1 MTGLENWDLINQAY
15 GEACSSTTLSPTAH
29 KHTVANQHKN
39 LSPSCFQTNFI
50 VLVKTKA
57 RTSPY
62 KDISVFSC
70 THASDRL
77 QPSCL
82 LPSRLPSSLHVWD
95 MVMPDCV
102 GMRSRR
108 DYVCAQS
115 LITSFR
121 IDYYSSGLQSQ
132 RVTVEAS
139 KTLSCTAWRCH
150 SVYMCVWVNVVK
162 WSQACLLQSDRH
174 FFPLPLSCSFFSF
187 LFFGGG
193 RPSILLPVSPCPP
206 CVHAAHAEARGCT
219 ELCDAGYR
227 DIKIPEW
234 PQNKI
239 HFRQGSSAEKSY
251 TFVVFRM
258 YNLCVR
264 APVKS
269 TQKLS

>member
-95 MVMPDCV
+95 MVLPDCV

-187 LFFGGG
+187 LFFWGAAQY
-193 RPSILLPVSPCPP
+193 PP
-206 CVHAAHAEARGCT
+206 ACLTLSSLRTRSTRRGTWTHWALWCRIQ
-219 ELCDAGYR
+219 GYKDPR
-227 DIKIPEW
+227 MTPKQDTLQTRKQCWKI
-234 PQNKI
+234 I
-239 HFRQGSSAEKSY
+239 Y
-251 TFVVFRM
+251 VCYV
-258 YNLCVR
+258 
-264 APVKS
+264 
-269 TQKLS
+269 

>member
-29 KHTVANQHKN
+29 KHTVANHHKN

-95 MVMPDCV
+95 MVLPDCV

-132 RVTVEAS
+132 WVTVEAS

-174 FFPLPLSCSFFSF
+174 FFPSLSRA
-187 LFFGGG
+187 LFFLSYFLGGAAQY
-193 RPSILLPVSPCPP
+193 PP
-206 CVHAAHAEARGCT
+206 ACLTLSSLRTRSTRRGTWTHWALWCRIQGYKDPRMTPKQDTLQTRKQCWKIIYVCCV
-219 ELCDAGYR
+219 
-227 DIKIPEW
+227 
-234 PQNKI
+234 
-239 HFRQGSSAEKSY
+239 
-251 TFVVFRM
+251 
-258 YNLCVR
+258 
-264 APVKS
+264 
-269 TQKLS
+269 

>member
-1 MTGLENWDLINQAY
+1 MVRPAALQRYHQLHINIPWLINIKRFF
-15 GEACSSTTLSPTAH
+15 SF
-29 KHTVANQHKN
+29 N

-95 MVMPDCV
+95 MVLPDCV

-121 IDYYSSGLQSQ
+121 IDYYSSSLQSQ

-174 FFPLPLSCSFFSF
+174 FFPLPLSCSFFFFF
-187 LFFGGG
+187 LIFWGGG
-193 RPSILLPVSPCPP
+193 PVSSCLSHL
-206 CVHAAHAEARGCT
+206 VLLAYTQHTQRHV
-219 ELCDAGYR
+219 DAL
-227 DIKIPEW
+227 
-234 PQNKI
+234 
-239 HFRQGSSAEKSY
+239 SSVMQD
-251 TFVVFRM
+251 TGI
-258 YNLCVR
+258 
-264 APVKS
+264 
-269 TQKLS
+269 

>member
-95 MVMPDCV
+95 MVLPDCV

-139 KTLSCTAWRCH
+139 KTLSCAAWRCH

-187 LFFGGG
+187 LFFWGGG
-193 RPSILLPVSPCPP
+193 GGPVSSCLSHL
-206 CVHAAHAEARGCT
+206 VLLAYTQHTQRHV
-219 ELCDAGYR
+219 DAL
-227 DIKIPEW
+227 
-234 PQNKI
+234 
-239 HFRQGSSAEKSY
+239 SSVMQD
-251 TFVVFRM
+251 TGI
-258 YNLCVR
+258 
-264 APVKS
+264 
-269 TQKLS
+269 